1 MLLFN
6 AVGSTEFV
14 EAAKNNDMTT
24 LLSIII
30 VVLVGA
36 VVIITREYSKKN
48 TKYNEMSEQH
58 SKNINELHQEH
69 ANKID
74 EIRQQQVKHEETL
87 IKQWSESSRE
97 TLQVLNGVSL
107 VLEMGEK
114 ASKYETD
121 KILEKIE
128 NTEKRI
134 IDNLN
139 NFNLKKK

>member
-1 MLLFN
+1 MLLIN

-14 EAAKNNDMTT
+14 EAAKNNDMLT

-30 VVLVGA
+30 VVLVG
-36 VVIITREYSKKN
+36 VVVVLAREYSKKN
-48 TKYNEMSEQH
+48 TKSNEMSEQH
-58 SKNINELHQEH
+58 SKNINEIHQEH
-69 ANKID
+69 ATKID
-74 EIRQQQVKHEETL
+74 DIRQQQVKHEENVV
-87 IKQWSESSRE
+87 KQWSESARE
-97 TLQVLNGVSL
+97 TLQVLNGVSV

-139 NFNLKKK
+139 SLNITKK